1 MNERK
6 NKLWNSKNDCETKF
20 YKRVLPKGKQGF
32 NDITILATITAIL
45 LISAFIIPI
54 SNAAF
59 GTGGS
64 NFNSDGLK
72 DELQEDAES
81 VNTISAFGILTTFL
95 SLIFWDVSGSLGLPV
110 WLQLFYT
117 IIFIV
122 AVLTVARNIWI
133 GGGS

>member
-1 MNERK
+1 MGK
-6 NKLWNSKNDCETKF
+6 NKQNGKSKYPSLRTL
-20 YKRVLPKGKQGF
+20 LPKHRKGF
-32 NDITILATITAIL
+32 NDITILASVTAIL
-45 LISAFIIPI
+45 LISAFIIPV

-95 SLIFWDVSGSLGLPV
+95 KLIFWDVSGSLNLPA
-110 WLQLFYT
+110 WLQVFYT
-117 IIFIV
+117 ILFIV